1 MNHNINGNVNVCD
14 NVEVKKSTVVNG
26 FGLFAKRNFVKGE
39 MIYKKNYYKIPCDVV
54 DKMFSVNTHDANL
67 LMMEKIWGVGDD
79 YYITLNIDQY
89 INHSINPNSC
99 HGIALR
105 DIIAGEEIL
114 ENYSSFDNEDW
125 FQDINKKMGVWSYR

>member
-1 MNHNINGNVNVCD
+1 MNQTINVCD
-14 NVEVKKSTVVNG
+14 NVEVKKSNVVNG
-26 FGLFAKRNFVKGE
+26 FGLFAKRNFIKGE
-39 MIYKKNYYKIPCDVV
+39 MIYKKNYYKIPSDVV
-54 DKMFSVNTHDANL
+54 DKMFSVNTDDANL

-89 INHSINPNSC
+89 INHSTNPNSC

-125 FQDINKKMGVWSYR
+125 FQDINKRMGVWSYR